1 MDAVWPSRPPH
12 DPIRRKSPDRPKNH
26 ASVDLATNL
35 IQVSMG
41 DAESLQTETV
51 VGECRSITGGDR
63 PDRHA
68 GTLNTRKQTPPRN
81 DLNTH
86 TLEGVALPNLG
97 IATTATS

>member
-1 MDAVWPSRPPH
+1 
-12 DPIRRKSPDRPKNH
+12 
-26 ASVDLATNL
+26 
-35 IQVSMG
+35 MG

-63 PDRHA
+63 PDRQA

-97 IATTATS
+97 ITTTATS

>member
-1 MDAVWPSRPPH
+1 
-12 DPIRRKSPDRPKNH
+12 
-26 ASVDLATNL
+26 
-35 IQVSMG
+35 MG

-63 PDRHA
+63 PDWQA
-68 GTLNTRKQTPPRN
+68 GTLNARKQSPPRN

-97 IATTATS
+97 TATTATS

>member
-1 MDAVWPSRPPH
+1 
-12 DPIRRKSPDRPKNH
+12 
-26 ASVDLATNL
+26 
-35 IQVSMG
+35 MG

-63 PDRHA
+63 PDRQA

-97 IATTATS
+97 TATTATS